1 MKRRLNRRTKVVL
14 YTCLIA
20 LVVAGAFI
28 AGAAIPDSAV
38 AADFTSTRQPPSWS
52 HPFGTDALGRD
63 LLARTLKGLSISLTV
78 GTVASLI
85 SAVVAVLVG
94 IAAAVGS
101 PRVDAAVNWCIDLV
115 MGVPHTVLIIL
126 ISFALGRG
134 LWGLLV
140 GIAATHWTS
149 LARLIRGEVMQ
160 LRSQQYIA
168 VSRKLGKSSGWI
180 LTHHLLP
187 HLVPQFIVGLILMFP
202 HAILHEASISFLGY
216 GLPPEQPA
224 IGIILSESMQYLSTG
239 MWWPAVFPG
248 AVLVGIV
255 LLVDRLGE
263 NLRMILDPYSAQG
276 GPGPVRV
283 LPHVRR
289 FPGAAA
295 AGGHLQPEH
304 DGVPW
309 GNPGHRRL
317 LRVRQEPAGL
327 RHPGH
332 PPRQRLHRRRDV
344 L

>member
-1 MKRRLNRRTKVVL
+1 MGIFLVCAGLVL
-14 YTCLIA
+14 LAVMVSGI
-20 LVVAGAFI
+20 LLD
-28 AGAAIPDSAV
+28 GAAAET
-38 AADFTSTRQPPSWS
+38 DFSRKNLAPGAG
-52 HPFGTDALGRD
+52 HLFGTDWMGRD
-63 LLARTLKGLSISLTV
+63 MLARTLAGLSLSIRIGILTAAV
-78 GTVASLI
+78 SAAVALVLGTV
-85 SAVVAVLVG
+85 SAVGGRKADAV
-94 IAAAVGS
+94 IS
-101 PRVDAAVNWCIDLV
+101 WCIDLV

-263 NLRMILDPYSAQG
+263 NLRMILDPYSAQ
-276 GPGPVRV
+276 
-283 LPHVRR
+283 
-289 FPGAAA
+289 
-295 AGGHLQPEH
+295 E
-304 DGVPW
+304 
-309 GNPGHRRL
+309 
-317 LRVRQEPAGL
+317 
-327 RHPGH
+327 
-332 PPRQRLHRRRDV
+332 
-344 L
+344 